1 MAVKQWLEED
11 RSRSATVS
19 RKDRK
24 AESSVEVSYLAF
36 GTSSDTEVH
45 TYANTFFSTNRF
57 YRIGDYVLMVET
69 YSLEYL
75 GDEAF
80 RVRATYKT
88 QGEDDP
94 QNPNP
99 RPLKRTRSFDTTGGT
114 THITQAESET
124 RFSNGEPAAPNMN
137 KAIGV
142 DGDKVN
148 GVDIVLPALKW
159 TETYDVPNSYVTA
172 AYIKTLASMT
182 GTVNDGTFRTFA
194 AGEVLFVG
202 CSGSQQWDEED
213 RGNGP
218 WSLSYKFVAQAN
230 AGDGESTPALTVGD
244 IADIEKDGHDYMWIY
259 YEDDITSDTLLRR
272 PKFVYVNEV
281 YRRTDFSALGLGND
295 Q

>member
-45 TYANTFFSTNRF
+45 TYANTFFSTNRY

-88 QGEDDP
+88 QGEDDQ

-230 AGDGESTPALTVGD
+230 AGDGQSTPALTVGD
-244 IADIEKDGHDYMWIY
+244 IEDIEKDGHDYMWIY

>member
-11 RSRSATVS
+11 RSRSASVS
-19 RKDRK
+19 RKGRK
-24 AESSVEVSYLAF
+24 AESTVEVSYLAF
-36 GTSSDTEVH
+36 GTSSDTDVH

-99 RPLKRTRSFDTTGGT
+99 RPLKRTRNFDTTGGT

-124 RFSNGEPAAPNMN
+124 RFWIGEPAAPNMN
-137 KAIGV
+137 NAIGV

-148 GVDIVLPALKW
+148 GVDIVLPSLKW
-159 TETYDVPNSYVTA
+159 TETYDVPNVYVTA
-172 AYIKTLASMT
+172 EYIRILASLT
-182 GTVNDGTFRTFA
+182 GTVNAGVFRTFSP
-194 AGEVLFVG
+194 GEVLFVG
-202 CSGSQQWDEED
+202 CSGSQQWDEEQ

-218 WSLSYKFVAQAN
+218 WSLSYKFVAEAN
-230 AGDGESTPALTVGD
+230 AGPGQSTPALTVGQ
-244 IADIEKDGHDYMWIY
+244 ITDIEKAGHDYMWIY
-259 YEDDITSDTLLRR
+259 YEDDVASDTLLRR
-272 PKFVYVNEV
+272 PKFVYVNQV